1 MLSFKDSIVS
11 FRTKIN
17 GAIILYFAAILAS
30 LTIFGCAKPIANF
43 TTSQEKWTAP
53 AKVKFNNLS
62 QKAETFQWSFGD
74 GGSSTLAAPEHKYVR
89 SGDYKVQLLA
99 NKGKKSSTK
108 TMDITV
114 KAPAECIVELETEF
128 GTMEI
133 LLNDATPK
141 HRDNF
146 IKLVEEGFF
155 NDLLFHRVIDGFM
168 IQGGDPQSRNASTDQ
183 PLGMGGPGYTIPAE
197 FVDSL
202 VHFKG
207 ALAAARQGDAVNPE
221 KASSGSQF
229 YIVQGRPVTNEMLNN
244 LENQKNKRYTQDQRE
259 KYAQLGGTPFL
270 DREYTVF
277 GKVIKGL
284 DIIDKIAK
292 SPLGKNDRP
301 IKDVKMKM
309 RLIH

>member
-1 MLSFKDSIVS
+1 MKKSFFHVTILVSILFVTGCVRNTDEVTVTEEAAADNTLTNLNS
-11 FRTKIN
+11 EMIN
-17 GAIILYFAAILAS
+17 
-30 LTIFGCAKPIANF
+30 
-43 TTSQEKWTAP
+43 
-53 AKVKFNNLS
+53 
-62 QKAETFQWSFGD
+62 ETPQPNK
-74 GGSSTLAAPEHKYVR
+74 TVVMKT
-89 SGDYKVQLLA
+89 
-99 NKGKKSSTK
+99 NKG
-108 TMDITV
+108 DIT
-114 KAPAECIVELETEF
+114 IELFNETMPI
-128 GTMEI
+128 TA
-133 LLNDATPK
+133 N
-141 HRDNF
+141 NF
-146 IKLVEEGFF
+146 LKLAQEDFYDSVI
-155 NDLLFHRVIDGFM
+155 FHRVIDGFM
-168 IQGGDPQSRNASTDQ
+168 IQGGDPDGIGS
-183 PLGMGGPGYTIPAE
+183 GGPGYTIPAE